1 MKKLSIALFLIT
13 LGLLFSASVICA
25 EMAKEGSGHYR
36 SGKSGTFDVI
46 ALGKDRFQLNYDETG
61 AIVEAPENSPLTNAT
76 YRTIGTQ
83 HGIEGKFKGSG
94 GLVLTRPNGDQI
106 FGVYEFDGVVETG
119 IQTGIIEIIG
129 GTGECAG
136 IEGTMEM
143 LPRPVLKT
151 SKEGAYQGIGIGKI
165 TWKIP

>member
-1 MKKLSIALFLIT
+1 MKMLQKITIICTCPKGALWPYVPAIMRHHTVGKL
-13 LGLLFSASVICA
+13 GFS
-25 EMAKEGSGHYR
+25 
-36 SGKSGTFDVI
+36 
-46 ALGKDRFQLNYDETG
+46 
-61 AIVEAPENSPLTNAT
+61 
-76 YRTIGTQ
+76 
-83 HGIEGKFKGSG
+83 
-94 GLVLTRPNGDQI
+94 QI

-129 GTGECAG
+129 GTGECVG

-143 LPRPVLKT
+143 LPRPVTKT

>member
-1 MKKLSIALFLIT
+1 MKKFIIAIFLVS
-13 LGLLFSASVICA
+13 LGLLLSASLTYA
-25 EMAKEGSGHYR
+25 EMAKTGSGNYR

-61 AIVEAPENSPLTNAT
+61 AIVEAPENSPFTNAT

-83 HGIEGKFKGSG
+83 RGIEGKFKSIG

-106 FGVYEFDGVVETG
+106 FGVYELDGVVG
-119 IQTGIIEIIG
+119 SGQLSGIIRIIG

-151 SKEGAYQGIGIGKI
+151 SKEGEYQGIGIGKI

>member
-1 MKKLSIALFLIT
+1 MKKFNIALFLIA
-13 LGLLFSASVICA
+13 LGLLFSASLTYA

-61 AIVEAPENSPLTNAT
+61 AIVEAPENSPFTNAT

-83 HGIEGKFKGSG
+83 HGVEGKFKGSG

-106 FGVYEFDGVVETG
+106 FGVYELEGVVGTEQ
-119 IQTGIIEIIG
+119 QTGIIEIIG

>member
-1 MKKLSIALFLIT
+1 MKKISNALFLIT

-46 ALGKDRFQLNYDETG
+46 VLGKDGFQMNYDETG

-83 HGIEGKFKGSG
+83 HGFEGKFKGSG
-94 GLVLTRPNGDQI
+94 GLVLTRSNSDQI
-106 FGVYEFDGVVETG
+106 FGVYKFEGVVETG

-151 SKEGAYQGIGIGKI
+151 SKDGTYQGIGIGKI

>member
-1 MKKLSIALFLIT
+1 MKKFGIAILLFS
-13 LGLLFSASVICA
+13 LGLLLSVSLTYA
-25 EMAKEGSGHYR
+25 EMVKEGSGHYR

-61 AIVEAPENSPLTNAT
+61 AIVEAPENSPFTNAT

-83 HGIEGKFKGSG
+83 HGIEGKFKSSG

-106 FGVYEFDGVVETG
+106 FGVYELDGVVG
-119 IQTGIIEIIG
+119 AGQLNGIIKIIG

-151 SKEGAYQGIGIGKI
+151 SKEGTYQGIGIGKV

>member
-1 MKKLSIALFLIT
+1 MFFKPSYHNTKRKLLFLRIYE
-13 LGLLFSASVICA
+13 LEGL
-25 EMAKEGSGHYR
+25 
-36 SGKSGTFDVI
+36 
-46 ALGKDRFQLNYDETG
+46 
-61 AIVEAPENSPLTNAT
+61 
-76 YRTIGTQ
+76 
-83 HGIEGKFKGSG
+83 
-94 GLVLTRPNGDQI
+94 
-106 FGVYEFDGVVETG
+106 VETG

>member
-1 MKKLSIALFLIT
+1 MKKISSTLFLIT
-13 LGLLFSASVICA
+13 LGLLFSASIICA
-25 EMAKEGSGHYR
+25 EMAKVGSGLYR
-36 SGKSGTFDVI
+36 SGKRGTFDVI
-46 ALGKDRFQLNYDETG
+46 VLGKDGFQMNYDETG

-83 HGIEGKFKGSG
+83 HGFEGKFKGSG

-106 FGVYEFDGVVETG
+106 FGVYKFEGVVETG
-119 IQTGIIEIIG
+119 IQTGIIKIIG

-136 IEGTMEM
+136 IEGAMEM

-151 SKEGAYQGIGIGKI
+151 SKEGTYQGIGIGKI

>member
-1 MKKLSIALFLIT
+1 MKKFSIALFLFS
-13 LGLLFSASVICA
+13 LGLLFSASLIYA

-83 HGIEGKFKGSG
+83 HGVEGKFKGSG

-106 FGVYEFDGVVETG
+106 FGVYELDGVVGTEQ
-119 IQTGIIEIIG
+119 QTGIIEIIG
-129 GTGECAG
+129 GTGECVG

-165 TWKIP
+165 IWKIP

>member
-1 MKKLSIALFLIT
+1 MKKFNIALFLIT
-13 LGLLFSASVICA
+13 LGLLFSASLTYA

-61 AIVEAPENSPLTNAT
+61 AIVEAPENSPFTNAT

-83 HGIEGKFKGSG
+83 HGVEGKFKGSG

-106 FGVYEFDGVVETG
+106 FGVYELEGVVGTEQ
-119 IQTGIIEIIG
+119 QTGIIEIIG

-165 TWKIP
+165 IWKIP

>member
-1 MKKLSIALFLIT
+1 MKKLSTTLFMIT
-13 LGLLFSASVICA
+13 LGLLFSASMICA

-46 ALGKDRFQLNYDETG
+46 ELGENRFQVNYDETG
-61 AIVEAPENSPLTNAT
+61 AIVEAPDNSPLTNAT

-83 HGIEGKFKGSG
+83 HGFEGKFKGSG

-106 FGVYEFDGVVETG
+106 FGVLEFEGVVETG
-119 IQTGIIEIIG
+119 IQTGTIKIIG

-143 LPRPVLKT
+143 LPRPVSNT
-151 SKEGAYQGIGIGKI
+151 SKEGEYQGIGVGKI

>member
-1 MKKLSIALFLIT
+1 MKKFSIALFLIT
-13 LGLLFSASVICA
+13 LGLLFSASLTYA

-83 HGIEGKFKGSG
+83 HGIEGKVKISG

-106 FGVYEFDGVVETG
+106 FGVYELDGVVGTEQLSG
-119 IQTGIIEIIG
+119 VIEIIG

>member
-1 MKKLSIALFLIT
+1 MKKLHITSFLLT
-13 LGLLFSASVICA
+13 VGLLFWASVIYA
-25 EMAKEGSGHYR
+25 EMDKEGSGHYR
-36 SGKSGTFDVI
+36 SGKSGTFEVI

-61 AIVEAPENSPLTNAT
+61 AIVEAPDNSPFINAT

-83 HGIEGKFKGSG
+83 HGFDGKFKGNG

-106 FGVYEFDGVVETG
+106 FGVLEFEGVVASGIETG
-119 IQTGIIEIIG
+119 IIKIIG

-136 IEGTMEM
+136 IEGTMEL
-143 LPRPVLKT
+143 LPRPMSKT
-151 SKEGAYQGIGIGKI
+151 SKEGEYQGIGVGKI

>member
-1 MKKLSIALFLIT
+1 MKKISNALFLIT

-46 ALGKDRFQLNYDETG
+46 VLGKDGFQMNYDETG

-83 HGIEGKFKGSG
+83 HGFEGKFKGSG
-94 GLVLTRPNGDQI
+94 GLVLTRSNGDQI
-106 FGVYEFDGVVETG
+106 FGVYKFEGVVETG

-143 LPRPVLKT
+143 LPRPALKT
-151 SKEGAYQGIGIGKI
+151 SKDGTYQGIGIGKI